1 MKINEI
7 PDKNWNEEWMKGRGE
22 RKKETSCNY
31 EVRTLLHICIENLS
45 LVPQGSSKALRFL
58 SKKL

>member
-1 MKINEI
+1 LPFRLKER
-7 PDKNWNEEWMKGRGE
+7 WNEEWMKGRGE
-22 RKKETSCNY
+22 RKKERPCNY

-45 LVPQGSSKALRFL
+45 LVPQGSIKALQFL